1 MNGSHYLLNL
11 GIKPGCDARIA
22 RLFHQVNALN
32 IVIVIIAWTAAAFL
46 NITGISTL
54 SSFVLTAVG
63 LYHILLM
70 VLTAKE
76 KLDFVRKAFIYSVE
90 IHLFIQTFIFMGKMD
105 NGFIYSTII
114 LCYCLFPVIAGLLE
128 LPIIP
133 HVFIALAQIAVF
145 FIVSFFYQDFLHHLI
160 VSQKIA
166 GYSVKPEIVPILEA
180 IYLPIIIGAVAHIMQ
195 KENKLER
202 RKTEELLGRL
212 KRSNTELEQFAY
224 VASHDLQEPLR
235 MVASYVKLLEKR
247 NKDKLDADSI
257 DFINFAVDG
266 AIRMQRLIND
276 LLTYSRV
283 STKGKPFEVVK
294 CNTVFEATIK
304 NLEVAIREKKAVIT
318 HDFLP
323 ELKGDE
329 GQLVQLFQN
338 LIGNALKFCKDRT
351 PGIRITAKQEARAW
365 VFGVHDNGI
374 GIAPENHERVF
385 QIFQRLHSREEYEG
399 TGIGL
404 AVCKKIVE
412 RHGGRIWVES
422 EVKKGTTIWFTL
434 HSNNEA
440 IE

>member
-1 MNGSHYLLNL
+1 
-11 GIKPGCDARIA
+11 
-22 RLFHQVNALN
+22 
-32 IVIVIIAWTAAAFL
+32 
-46 NITGISTL
+46 
-54 SSFVLTAVG
+54 
-63 LYHILLM
+63 
-70 VLTAKE
+70 
-76 KLDFVRKAFIYSVE
+76 
-90 IHLFIQTFIFMGKMD
+90 
-105 NGFIYSTII
+105 
-114 LCYCLFPVIAGLLE
+114 
-128 LPIIP
+128 
-133 HVFIALAQIAVF
+133 
-145 FIVSFFYQDFLHHLI
+145 
-160 VSQKIA
+160 
-166 GYSVKPEIVPILEA
+166 
-180 IYLPIIIGAVAHIMQ
+180 MQ